1 MRLHRFRFTIRQLI
15 KLVAVSALTFA
26 TLRTPIWPVAL
37 AIGLIMP
44 GFSIDRARG
53 GLGIIGSMLAGVITF
68 VVFGG
73 AVLVY
78 DYCTVRMIT
87 YDSPAPFFI
96 LLAFGV
102 GGLAYGTVVGCL
114 AFGIMLLL
122 GQAVRPVAAPQPES
136 LGPIVWR
143 GFQDRG
149 IQHPSA
155 GGRLP

>member
-68 VVFGG
+68 VVFGI
-73 AVLVY
+73 ALLAY
-78 DYCTVRMIT
+78 DYYSVRVVA
-87 YDSPAPFFI
+87 YNSPAPYFI
-96 LLAFGV
+96 LLAFGI
-102 GGLAYGTVVGCL
+102 GGLAYGSVVGCL
-114 AFGIMLLL
+114 AFGIMLLR
-122 GQAVRPVAAPQPES
+122 GQAVRPVDGPSTES

-143 GFQDRG
+143 GFEDCG
-149 IQHPSA
+149 IEHSHA
-155 GGRLP
+155 GGRQP